1 MYVIDWLQAQWIN
14 ILSFIIAILIA
25 LLLSKA
31 AEKAI
36 RRALIRRLSV
46 PAVENLV
53 KVTRYTIIILAVVAA
68 LASAGVNITG
78 ALVAGGIVGIVI
90 GFAAQTSVSNI
101 ISGILL
107 LLEKPFKLG
116 DFIHVGDIVGSVVEI
131 GILSTTIVTWD
142 GVKVRIPS
150 SELFNSSF
158 RNYSASK
165 VRLVSVDVQISYDDD
180 IGKAIDAIKSKLRGQ
195 WYILEE
201 PEPTGFAKEFA
212 SDGVT
217 LEVRAWTPGV
227 TWFTLYA
234 NLSKLVKEALDEA
247 GVEIPFPQRVVR
259 FAKSQSGRG
268 EDE

>member
-1 MYVIDWLQAQWIN
+1 MYIIEWLQVYWIP
-14 ILSFIIAILIA
+14 ILSFIIAILVA
-25 LLLSKA
+25 LLISEAL
-31 AEKAI
+31 EKAI
-36 RRALIRRLSV
+36 RRTLIKRLSV

-53 KVTRYTIIILAVVAA
+53 KVTRYTIITLAIIIA

-78 ALVAGGIVGIVI
+78 VLVAGGIVGIVI

-116 DFIHVGDIVGSVVEI
+116 DFIHVGDIIGAVVEI

-165 VRLVSVDVQISYDDD
+165 VRLVSVDVQISYSDD
-180 IGKAIDAIKSKLRGQ
+180 IGKAVNAIRSKLREQ

-217 LEVRAWTPGV
+217 LEIRAWTSGT
-227 TWFTLYA
+227 TWFTLYS
-234 NLSKLVKEALDEA
+234 NLSRLVKEALDEA

-259 FAKSQSGRG
+259 FAKS
-268 EDE
+268 